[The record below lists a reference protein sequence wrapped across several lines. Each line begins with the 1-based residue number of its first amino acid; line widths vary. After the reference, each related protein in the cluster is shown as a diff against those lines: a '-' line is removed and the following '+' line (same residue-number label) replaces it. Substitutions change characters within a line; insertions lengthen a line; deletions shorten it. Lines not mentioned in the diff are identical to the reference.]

1 MYIKVFTIFCVVL
14 TCGPFVSYGNAQIDP
29 EKIVGIWLLDEAKG
43 DTVEDASEN
52 GYDGTITQ
60 SDWVNGKVDGALDIK
75 KGGTVTIPFGK
86 GVVTD
91 RMSFILWIKFT
102 DLSGQQ
108 NYFSIHDQSGNRY
121 VPYKEGANV
130 LRSWSNKWN
139 VSSGVTVKA
148 GEWYHVANT
157 YDSNTAK
164 IYVNGELKVSDSV
177 QKFQL
182 VDQNQTAW
190 LATDKGASFQS
201 ACVMDEVGLFNDA
214 LTDEEVKNIMEDGI
228 YQTTYAVEPSDKL
241 TVLWGK
247 LKTY

>member
-14 TCGPFVSYGNAQIDP
+14 TCGLFVSYGNTQIDP

-108 NYFSIHDQSGNRY
+108 NYFSIHDQSSNRY

-130 LRSWSNKWN
+130 LRSWSNLWN

-164 IYVNGELKVSDSV
+164 IYVNGEVKVSESV

-182 VDQNQTAW
+182 VDENQTAW

-214 LTDEEVKNIMEDGI
+214 LTEEEVKNIMEEGI

-247 LKTY
+247 LKTH